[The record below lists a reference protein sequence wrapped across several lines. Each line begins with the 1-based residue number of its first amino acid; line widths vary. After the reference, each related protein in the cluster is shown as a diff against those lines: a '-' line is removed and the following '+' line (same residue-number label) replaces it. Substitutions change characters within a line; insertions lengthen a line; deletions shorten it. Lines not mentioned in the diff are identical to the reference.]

1 MLWVLYV
8 GREKPGVVFA
18 HDTWRPRSGVLVE
31 TTRLPGRSSSHGPME
46 SWVQRISRPV
56 HELKMALSS
65 GLDLAVVLLPHSGSV
80 SILTNQ
86 PHNAVCPGIIRSP
99 SRIRFSSP
107 PLAICR
113 SCPENAA
120 FAASSVSVMPLVR
133 NPERGSTYSV
143 IHQNHWGSRT
153 HDAIDAAASSRHL
166 PFREVGECRRVI
178 EGCAAKGKSH
188 GDRSPGSDGTVI
200 SADGRTTIT
209 ELA

>member
-1 MLWVLYV
+1 
-8 GREKPGVVFA
+8 
-18 HDTWRPRSGVLVE
+18 
-31 TTRLPGRSSSHGPME
+31 
-46 SWVQRISRPV
+46 
-56 HELKMALSS
+56 
-65 GLDLAVVLLPHSGSV
+65 
-80 SILTNQ
+80 
-86 PHNAVCPGIIRSP
+86 
-99 SRIRFSSP
+99 
-107 PLAICR
+107 
-113 SCPENAA
+113 
-120 FAASSVSVMPLVR
+120 MPLVR

-188 GDRSPGSDGTVI
+188 GDRSPGWLSRIAVTSDGTVI